1 MTHPYVN
8 DSFTCAALY
17 AQATPSTATHCNTL
31 QHTACCSVLQLFMR
45 VLSLP
50 TSLPVTGRMS
60 HVTYERV
67 VLHINESC
75 LIQMSHV
82 SYKWVMS
89 HMNESC
95 LIWMSHVSYEWV
107 MSHMNESCLI
117 WMRHAAY
124 DWVMAHCCGSAGPF
138 ETGMRHVIYECVMSH
153 MSRRV
158 ANQWVMSRMNESCP
172 IAVAARG
179 LWERAESCYR

>member
-31 QHTACCSVLQLFMR
+31 QHTACCSVLQLCMR

-60 HVTYERV
+60 YVTYERV

-75 LIQMSHV
+75 LIQMIHV
-82 SYKWVMS
+82 SYKWFMS
-89 HMNESC
+89 HINESC
-95 LIWMSHVSYEWV
+95 LIWISHVAHEWV
-107 MSHMNESCLI
+107 MSCIKKSCHR
-117 WMRHAAY
+117 WMR
-124 DWVMAHCCGSAGPF
+124 P
-138 ETGMRHVIYECVMSH
+138 RHTWLIHVTWLINIHTTHLYTNPNCI
-153 MSRRV
+153 
-158 ANQWVMSRMNESCP
+158 W
-172 IAVAARG
+172 AV
-179 LWERAESCYR
+179 LLSM